1 MWTKVFSFH
10 LPLGC
15 MVINIV
21 MIEQFWLSQF
31 WQLIPIEFVE
41 IEIFVCYL
49 IEDGSINTIDVA
61 TKFGPLIR
69 CYLGRFFYSLIIDP
83 KHPLVIKI
91 NLNYSWKIGRL
102 SKNI

>member
-1 MWTKVFSFH
+1 
-10 LPLGC
+10 

-69 CYLGRFFYSLIIDP
+69 CHLGRFFYSLIIDP